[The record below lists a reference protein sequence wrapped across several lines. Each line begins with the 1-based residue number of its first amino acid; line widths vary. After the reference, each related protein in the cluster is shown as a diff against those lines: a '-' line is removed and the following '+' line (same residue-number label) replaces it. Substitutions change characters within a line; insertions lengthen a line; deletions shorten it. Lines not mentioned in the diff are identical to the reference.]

1 MLWPINRRSGQRRAG
16 YVIRMSDESREIRMS
31 LLEQIIQDVETGDS
45 ASVKENVRVA
55 LRQNIPPEDILYL
68 GLIKGMDIVGKKFKE
83 NEIFIPEVLIATRA
97 MKSGM
102 EMIRPYMSEEKRNPE
117 GKIVIGT
124 VKGDLHDIGK
134 NIVIMTLES
143 EGYQIIDLG
152 VDVSKENFLET
163 VKKEH
168 PDVLGMSS
176 LLTTTMPY
184 MREVIEAIDQARL
197 REKMKV
203 IIGGAPI
210 TQIYAD
216 EIKADGYA
224 PDAVSAIGLLQTLSI
239 PK

>member
-1 MLWPINRRSGQRRAG
+1 MTG
-16 YVIRMSDESREIRMS
+16 ESRELRMI
-31 LLEQIIQDVETGDS
+31 LLEQIMQDVENGDS
-45 ASVKENVRVA
+45 ASVKEKIRIA
-55 LRQNIPPEDILYL
+55 LGRNTPPEDILYR
-68 GLIKGMDIVGKKFKE
+68 GLIMGMNIVGKKFKN

-102 EMIRPYMSEEKRNPE
+102 EIIRPFMSEETRKPK

-143 EGYQIIDLG
+143 EGYHIIDLG
-152 VDVSKENFLET
+152 VDVSKEKFLET
-163 VKKEH
+163 VGKEH

-184 MREVIEAIDQARL
+184 MREAIEAVDNARL
-197 REKMKV
+197 RKKMKI

-216 EIKADGYA
+216 EIRADGYA
-224 PDAVSAIGLLQTLSI
+224 PDAVSAIDLIHTLFLA
-239 PK
+239 K